1 MAYMEAVQACKDTG
15 LAVGVFSL
23 CAWMVHFIVTRLS
36 GTIDKLSSNMDVFT
50 ANVKKE
56 HEKSDAHHE
65 KLMEQHDE
73 MIKVLGRI
81 NGYKDAG

>member
-1 MAYMEAVQACKDTG
+1 MVNVELVQACKDTG
-15 LAVGVFSL
+15 LGIGAFGL
-23 CAWMVHFIVTRLS
+23 CCWIVRFIVMRMVAV
-36 GTIDKLSSNMDVFT
+36 IDKLSSNMDVFT

-56 HEKSDAHHE
+56 HEQANDHHQ

-81 NGYKDAG
+81 NGYKE